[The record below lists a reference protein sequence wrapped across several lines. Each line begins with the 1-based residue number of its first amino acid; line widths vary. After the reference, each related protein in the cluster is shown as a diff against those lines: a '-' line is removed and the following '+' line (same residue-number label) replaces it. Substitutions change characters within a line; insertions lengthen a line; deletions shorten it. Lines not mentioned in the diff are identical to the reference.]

1 MAFTVF
7 DFGNILKWF
16 VLFQISSLDNSH
28 TLLQG
33 EHRIRNVCTL
43 SRNNGTLLDRLLP
56 FNICAKPS
64 GPRLSQPNDTVSL
77 KLADGHSLK
86 SESLEK
92 ANSQALSYM
101 IQKSALGALDGWLGT
116 VWLIWSEKKKRILN
130 SMTMKA
136 HIVTAQVLLRLWD
149 SARP

>member
-7 DFGNILKWF
+7 NFGDILKLF
-16 VLFQISSLDNSH
+16 VFFRISSLDNSH

-33 EHRIRNVCTL
+33 EHHLRNVCTF

-101 IQKSALGALDGWLGT
+101 IQTSALGALDGCLRT
-116 VWLIWSEKKKRILN
+116 V
-130 SMTMKA
+130 
-136 HIVTAQVLLRLWD
+136 
-149 SARP
+149 